1 MKENSEKPVD
11 TNLSEPCRSCA
22 SACCGP
28 WIKIVL
34 SDKER
39 DFLRSAGTIISLV
52 DPSPFPENAGINL
65 YSLDSKCGF
74 VENNDGLYRCSVHDD
89 PRRPVVCGDVKAGGE
104 DCRKIKEERRKGI
117 GYEFGY

>member
-1 MKENSEKPVD
+1 MNENLNKPA
-11 TNLSEPCRSCA
+11 NSGINEPCRSCA

-28 WIKIVL
+28 WIDIVL

-39 DFLRSAGTIISLV
+39 DFLRSAGTIISLKK
-52 DPSPFPENAGINL
+52 PFPEGSDVNQ

-74 VENNDGLYRCSVHDD
+74 VEIKDGLYSCSVHDN
-89 PRRPVVCGDVKAGGE
+89 PQRPVNCDSGIKAGGE
-104 DCRKIKEERRKGI
+104 DCRKIKELRRKGI